1 VGISF
6 ATEEYCGEIE
16 RGIHDRRIIG
26 IMGRSTIILTT
37 DNINALVRAKSKIQ

>member
-6 ATEEYCGEIE
+6 ATEEYWGEIE

-26 IMGRSTIILTT
+26 IMGRFTIILTT
-37 DNINALVRAKSKIQ
+37 DNINVLVRVKFKI